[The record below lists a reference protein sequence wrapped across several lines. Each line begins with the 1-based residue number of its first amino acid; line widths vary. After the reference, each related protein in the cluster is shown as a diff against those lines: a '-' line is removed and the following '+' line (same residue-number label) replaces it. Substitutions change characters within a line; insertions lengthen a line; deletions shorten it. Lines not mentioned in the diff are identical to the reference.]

1 MLDNATI
8 AKITGCS
15 QAHVDEVWPLVVGA
29 LDGCGINRHLVQVA
43 AIATIATETPDFY
56 PVQEK
61 YNGTPEAY
69 FGKLYWTNKA
79 VAHQLGN
86 LSQEDAVAFHGRGL
100 IQITGRDNYELF
112 GELLGLPLDT
122 SPDLALQPDVS
133 ARILAAFFSRQ
144 KVSDA
149 SMSKDWHRVRIRV
162 NGGTNGW
169 NRFISVVS
177 QCLDHL

>member
-1 MLDNATI
+1 MLDAFTI
-8 AKITGCS
+8 AKTTGCS

-29 LDGCGINRHLVQVA
+29 LDGCGINRPLVQIA

-69 FGKLYWTNKA
+69 FGKLYWQNKA

-86 LSQEDAVAFHGRGL
+86 MSQEDAIAFHGRGL
-100 IQITGRDNYELF
+100 IQITGRDNYELY
-112 GELLGLPLDT
+112 GELLGVPLAEQ
-122 SPDLALQPDVS
+122 PELALDPSVAS
-133 ARILAAFFSRQ
+133 RILAAFFYRH
-144 KVSDA
+144 KVVDA
-149 SMSKDWHRVRIRV
+149 AIAKDWHRVRVRV

-169 NRFISVVS
+169 SRFISVVNA
-177 QCLDHL
+177 CMENV